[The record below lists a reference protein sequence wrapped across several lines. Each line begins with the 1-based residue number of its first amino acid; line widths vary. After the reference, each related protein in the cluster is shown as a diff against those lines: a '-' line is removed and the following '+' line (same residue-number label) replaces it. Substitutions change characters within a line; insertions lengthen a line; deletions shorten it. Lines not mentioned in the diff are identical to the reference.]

1 MISAIVLAAGL
12 SIRMGQPKM
21 LLTWGTT
28 TVIRKVVET
37 VFCGEIED
45 ILIVTGGLH
54 AEIEIALR
62 GLPVQFKMNQ
72 DFANG
77 EMLTSVQVGLNALV
91 KDAQAALIVL
101 GDQPQIQADVVRLI
115 ADRYQ
120 ATQHPII
127 VPSYQMHRGHPW
139 LVDRTYWKR
148 ILELEK
154 PDTLREFLNTYNT
167 TIDYIPVETRTVLQ
181 DLDTQ
186 EDYTHYKP

>member
-37 VFCGEIED
+37 VFCGEIDD

-54 AEIEIALR
+54 AEIESALR

-77 EMLTSVQVGLNALV
+77 EMLTSVKVGLNALG
-91 KDAQAALIVL
+91 KDTQAALIVL

-139 LVDRTYWKR
+139 LVDRTHWKR

-154 PDTLREFLNTYNT
+154 PDTLRKFLNTYNT

>member
-37 VFCGEIED
+37 VFCGEIDD

-154 PDTLREFLNTYNT
+154 PDTLRKFLNTYNT